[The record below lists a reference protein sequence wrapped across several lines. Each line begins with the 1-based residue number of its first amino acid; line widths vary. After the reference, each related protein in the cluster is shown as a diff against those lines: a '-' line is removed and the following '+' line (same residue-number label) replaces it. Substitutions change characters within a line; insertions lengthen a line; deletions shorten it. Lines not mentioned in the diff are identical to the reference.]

1 MHLRFWE
8 EAVYI
13 QVVATGYDTLRQLVG
28 DLPTAEPHLDR
39 ILGTMRER
47 SDLGDEILRGRR
59 LLFLLRIEVENDFSL
74 FCSYFVDNY
83 SLVRYYFYIFAPDGF
98 Y

>member
-1 MHLRFWE
+1 M
-8 EAVYI
+8 
-13 QVVATGYDTLRQLVG
+13 GYDTLRQLVG

-59 LLFLLRIEVENDFSL
+59 LLFLLRIEVEK
-74 FCSYFVDNY
+74 
-83 SLVRYYFYIFAPDGF
+83 
-98 Y
+98 

>member
-1 MHLRFWE
+1 RRSYRRPSERSIANSAELSYFIGLHLRFWE

-47 SDLGDEILRGRR
+47 SDLGDE
-59 LLFLLRIEVENDFSL
+59 
-74 FCSYFVDNY
+74 
-83 SLVRYYFYIFAPDGF
+83 
-98 Y
+98 